1 MMHPLVEQLHFS
13 RAEFVRCLQGI
24 TPEEGQQRLGQ
35 MNCISWMIGHLAD
48 QENRYWVRWA
58 QDKVLFPELNQLV
71 GFGKPASTPPLDE
84 MWGIWREVTAAA
96 DDYFLTLTPAVMQ
109 TFFMR
114 DGKPLWESI
123 GTLLWRNIHHYWF
136 HTGEAHAVRQMLG
149 HKELPQFVGD
159 MSAAAYR
166 PE

>member
-1 MMHPLVEQLHFS
+1 MHPLVEHLHFS
-13 RAEFVRCLQGI
+13 RAEFVRCLQGV
-24 TPEEGQQRLGQ
+24 TAEEGQQRLGQ
-35 MNCISWMIGHLAD
+35 MNSISWMVGHLAD
-48 QENRYWVRWA
+48 QENRYWVRWG

-84 MWGIWREVTAAA
+84 MWAIWREVTAAA
-96 DDYFLTLTPAVMQ
+96 DDYLLTLTPDVMQ
-109 TFFMR
+109 TFFLR
-114 DGKPLWESI
+114 EGKPLWESI
-123 GTLLWRNIHHYWF
+123 GTLLWRNVHHYWF
-136 HTGEAHAVRQMLG
+136 HTGEAHAVRQLLG